1 MSLQTLV
8 NGLLHPNIRIPDIVY
23 QFIIDG
29 LVYQLIKRLRVVL
42 VLLRLMP
49 QRADIGKMR
58 RIGL

>member
-8 NGLLHPNIRIPDIVY
+8 NGLLYPNIRTPDIVY
-23 QFIIDG
+23 QFIIDE

-42 VLLRLMP
+42 VLLRLVP
-49 QRADIGKMR
+49 QRAYIGKMR

>member
-8 NGLLHPNIRIPDIVY
+8 NGLLHTNIRIPDIVY

-42 VLLRLMP
+42 VLLRLVP

>member
-23 QFIIDG
+23 QLIIDG